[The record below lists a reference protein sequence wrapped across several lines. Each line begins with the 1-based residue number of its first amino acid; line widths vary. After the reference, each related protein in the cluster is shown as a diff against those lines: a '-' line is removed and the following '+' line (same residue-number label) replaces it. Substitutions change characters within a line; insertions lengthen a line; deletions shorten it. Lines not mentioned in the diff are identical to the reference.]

1 MKVKPVLTTALAG
14 MALAVPGA
22 SSATAAPVPPPPPP
36 QDTVDAVQR
45 AFICADLFPFGE
57 VCDTYTATIH
67 GQSGARGEDPTGT
80 VIFSFFG
87 FDFPRTVT
95 CLRVEGN
102 RAMLEIDRPGP
113 LLPVSRFSLE
123 DGPVDLWANLVGV
136 SSCTDPFVDA
146 TPVGDGFVEI
156 HDAPSVPQ
164 TRNDCKD
171 GSWQY
176 YGFRSRGRCVAFVQ
190 RGVK

>member
-1 MKVKPVLTTALAG
+1 MTLRLIFTMAIVGTGLAL
-14 MALAVPGA
+14 PSA
-22 SSATAAPVPPPPPP
+22 SSAAPPVPPPPP

-45 AFICADLFPFGE
+45 AFLCADLGPFGE

-67 GQSGARGEDPTGT
+67 AQSGARGENPTGT
-80 VIFSFFG
+80 VSFSFFG

-113 LLPVSRFSLE
+113 LGPPRTFSLE
-123 DGPVDLWANLVGV
+123 DGPVDRWANLVSV
-136 SSCTDPFVDA
+136 SGCTLPFVD
-146 TPVGDGFVEI
+146 PNEVGDGFVEI

-164 TRNDCKD
+164 TNDDCKD

-176 YGFRSRGRCVAFVQ
+176 YGFKSRGQCVAFVQ